1 LSAQYLKGL
10 APISPQGGASLV
22 FPLLALGVPSL
33 LSPQQ
38 IVVTSVYCYVSMYIG
53 LRSGRPNTRLEIIVE
68 IQDSGD
74 SKRTR
79 GSA

>member
-1 LSAQYLKGL
+1 
-10 APISPQGGASLV
+10 
-22 FPLLALGVPSL
+22 LL
-33 LSPQQ
+33 
-38 IVVTSVYCYVSMYIG
+38 
-53 LRSGRPNTRLEIIVE
+53 SGRPNTRLEIIVE